1 MGHPSN
7 QKLYNWLKQALRALY
22 DPQRLKANPLFSL
35 LGFQLEDSPTKLQ
48 NLLIETIHKLKPIE
62 TVSTQSQAWR
72 VYQILI
78 QRFVDQFSQNEVAN
92 SFGISVRQ
100 YRRLERLSI
109 ETLLEQLWLDSQPQL
124 EIDSIQNENRENKE
138 VSSDEELLWLQSS
151 QPKEILSIAEMVR
164 KGLSMLEPLIQNRGC
179 QVENQLSPDLPHV
192 WAQRTSFQ
200 QGLINLLTVVVTLA
214 YQEKVYIRENIKAS
228 KLEITFTISGL
239 NQVDNPED
247 IEAKLLIAT
256 QLFQI
261 SDTSLSYTFKPD
273 PHQYIAQLVLPVK
286 AKQVVMALDDNED
299 TLQLYKRCLKDS
311 EFSFIGLQETNDLIP
326 SAVETQPGFIFI
338 DVMLPETDGWELLG
352 KMREHPKTKDIPVF
366 ICTILPQAELALML
380 GASGFLLKPFNR
392 LQLLDLLRQPAK

>member
-1 MGHPSN
+1 MGHPSD

-35 LGFQLEDSPTKLQ
+35 FGFQPEDGPTRLQ
-48 NLLIETIHKLKPIE
+48 NLLISTIQNLKPIG
-62 TVSTQSQAWR
+62 TVSTQSQVWR

-109 ETLLEQLWLDSQPQL
+109 ETLLEQLQFDPQPQI
-124 EIDSIQNENRENKE
+124 ETDSIQNENREYKE

-151 QPKEILSIAEMVR
+151 QPKEILSIAEMVSN
-164 KGLSMLEPLIQNRGC
+164 GLSTLEPLIQNRGC
-179 QVENQLSPDLPHV
+179 HVENHLSPDLPHV

-200 QGLINLLTVVVTLA
+200 QGLINLLTVVVTIA
-214 YQEKVYIRENIKAS
+214 YQEKVYIQEIIRAS

-273 PHQYIAQLVLPVK
+273 THQYIAQLVLPIK
-286 AKQVVMALDDNED
+286 ARQVVMALDDNQD
-299 TLQLYKRCLKDS
+299 TLQLYKRYLKDS

-392 LQLLDLLRQPAK
+392 LQLLDLLHQPAK

>member
-1 MGHPSN
+1 MGHPSD

-35 LGFQLEDSPTKLQ
+35 FGFQPEDGPTRLQ
-48 NLLIETIHKLKPIE
+48 NLLISTIQNLKPIG
-62 TVSTQSQAWR
+62 TVSTQSQVWR

-109 ETLLEQLWLDSQPQL
+109 ETLLEQLQFDPQPQI
-124 EIDSIQNENRENKE
+124 ETDSIQNENREYKE

-151 QPKEILSIAEMVR
+151 QPKEILSIAEMVSN
-164 KGLSMLEPLIQNRGC
+164 GLSTLEPLIQNRGC
-179 QVENQLSPDLPHV
+179 HVENHLSPDLPPV

-200 QGLINLLTVVVTLA
+200 QGLINLLTVVVTIA
-214 YQEKVYIRENIKAS
+214 YQEKVYIQEIIRAS

-273 PHQYIAQLVLPVK
+273 THQYIAQLVLPIK
-286 AKQVVMALDDNED
+286 ARQVVMALDDNQD
-299 TLQLYKRCLKDS
+299 TLQLYKRYLKDS

-352 KMREHPKTKDIPVF
+352 KLREHPKTKDIPVF

-392 LQLLDLLRQPAK
+392 LQLLDLLHQPAK